1 MSKAQG
7 ETLADHSLVFYK
19 IGEYLPHGNSAITV
33 SAPTQNVEN
42 ALYQFLTAEAS
53 AGGLKEAFPD
63 VTYSSADGEA
73 LNWLL
78 TSNYLGSDATG
89 QNLSQASDNAVRLLA
104 NYLYSNDHGI
114 GWTQETVTHGQV
126 TTNDGY
132 QEETYTLPNPGIYL
146 VVDSTN
152 NGNTAM
158 PMIVSTVATG
168 DTGYTGPLTQY
179 MTSQIGLKTQDP
191 QATPV
196 KQFVKDPQTS
206 TAEGTADITGSLT
219 NSMTASVGSANSV
232 TYQISNVFPNF
243 NGYPAYTYKFIDNPG
258 TGMTLNIDGGQNMYI
273 AGIPLSALFN
283 AVDTSADPS
292 GAQILIT
299 KYCPYFGST
308 MPAVPKRITAAITP
322 VRMPA
327 PPVRGRPIRDFTF
340 STVL

>member
-1 MSKAQG
+1 MGQSTTQGMGQTTNPQDSTVAEGAYDITHMDLSTALKGNTSLTVNVSKAQG

-42 ALYQFLTAEAS
+42 ALYNFLTAEAS
-53 AGGLKEAFPD
+53 AGGLKEAFPNASY
-63 VTYSSADGEA
+63 TSADGEA

-89 QNLSQASDNAVRLLA
+89 QNLSMQSDNAVRLLA
-104 NYLYSNDHGI
+104 NYLYSNDHSI
-114 GWTQETVTHGQV
+114 GWESAAATHGTV
-126 TTNDGY
+126 SNNNGY

-168 DTGYTGPLTQY
+168 DTAYTGPLTQY

-206 TAEGTADITGSLT
+206 TATGTADITGTLT
-219 NSMTASVGSANSV
+219 NSMTASVGSANADS
-232 TYQISNVFPNF
+232 QW
-243 NGYPAYTYKFIDNPG
+243 
-258 TGMTLNIDGGQNMYI
+258 
-273 AGIPLSALFN
+273 LFLVR
-283 AVDTSADPS
+283 A
-292 GAQILIT
+292 IL
-299 KYCPYFGST
+299 K
-308 MPAVPKRITAAITP
+308 
-322 VRMPA
+322 
-327 PPVRGRPIRDFTF
+327 
-340 STVL
+340 L